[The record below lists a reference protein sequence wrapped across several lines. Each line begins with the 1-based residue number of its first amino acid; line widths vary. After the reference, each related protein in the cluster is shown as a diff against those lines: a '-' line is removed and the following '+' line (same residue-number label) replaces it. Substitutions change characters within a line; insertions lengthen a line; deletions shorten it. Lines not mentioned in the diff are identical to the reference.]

1 MAYPIFATSQVL
13 QLGPSNQFF
22 VAGIQD
28 ANGNIAT
35 ATTNYKL
42 RPSGLLLP
50 EQVDANGIPLATSR
64 ITTLLTSTPLAAA
77 GTSTQ
82 AWQDSTALACN
93 FVSGSVYADQAGTLY
108 VDFSDDGTNLY
119 GTSATTLAFTP
130 TTGGTANGQTLPY
143 PVEIPTRYFRFR
155 YVNGSTAQGTFQLR
169 QTPVSDWS
177 PRQVELTGQNVPY
190 ADGTLPWNTAP
201 TVSAAASEILLTATD
216 ISLAASANYSTSII
230 ASPNSQNISLGVI
243 VSAGGLA
250 NEGLV
255 WSDVLSGDHQ
265 WSQNFSSGSDAINS
279 TGVIAPYVQGAVTNG
294 STAQTLFDLQLFS
307 AGGI

>member
-1 MAYPIFATSQVL
+1 MDEIHYWAEMQSELKNGFAEMGSALAKLIRAAEARNVPPLLEAVSLQVTPQRINRRGYTFAYLLVSEETLKALGTSLITL
-13 QLGPSNQFF
+13 QMGTF
-22 VAGIQD
+22 VAQVQAGVGLVQLPLVEDGYISVPGLTGSWD
-28 ANGNIAT
+28 ALVYL
-35 ATTNYKL
+35 TNEQA
-42 RPSGLLLP
+42 PS
-50 EQVDANGIPLATSR
+50 V
-64 ITTLLTSTPLAAA
+64 TPL
-77 GTSTQ
+77 
-82 AWQDSTALACN
+82 
-93 FVSGSVYADQAGTLY
+93 
-108 VDFSDDGTNLY
+108 
-119 GTSATTLAFTP
+119 
-130 TTGGTANGQTLPY
+130 
-143 PVEIPTRYFRFR
+143 
-155 YVNGSTAQGTFQLR
+155 GSTT
-169 QTPVSDWS
+169 TS
-177 PRQVELTGQNVPY
+177 PLITELTGQNVPY

-250 NEGLV
+250 NEGLI

-279 TGVIAPYVQGAVTNG
+279 TGVIAPYVQGTVTNG